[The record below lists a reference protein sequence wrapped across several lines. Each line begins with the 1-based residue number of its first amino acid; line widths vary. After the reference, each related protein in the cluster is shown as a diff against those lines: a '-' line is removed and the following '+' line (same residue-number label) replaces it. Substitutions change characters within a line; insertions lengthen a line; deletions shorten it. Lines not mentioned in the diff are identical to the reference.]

1 MTELL
6 RRLALSRQGLATQ
19 YPFGEGL
26 TATYRA
32 IEHLGYIQIDTLS
45 VVERAHHHV
54 LWNRVAGYEKSHLNT
69 LIRQKH
75 IFEYWFHA
83 ASYLPVRDYRYVLAQ
98 MDTVRRGE
106 NRYFSHGDKHL
117 MNEIMAQVK
126 AVGEIRLRDMNKG
139 SKGSKGNGGEWW
151 NLGPGRRA
159 LEQLFMQGDLMVCS
173 RDGMQKSYALPE
185 RCLPDDID
193 LSMPT
198 TAEYALYL
206 FNTTRRAHG
215 VFSWKQLL
223 HLKTGKDLRDAMRE
237 IVQAHIADG
246 SIQVLD
252 NVNGIKGQ
260 TLYVDVAAL
269 VQAAH
274 IAPVVKILSP
284 FDNLI
289 IHRDRL
295 SMLFG
300 FEYRMECYVAA
311 PKRVFGY
318 FCLPVLYGDRFIG
331 RMDCKAY
338 RTTPTF
344 EVISLHLEQGLL
356 DREQILPLLASEL
369 QRFAAFNACP
379 LTDENARAALQR
391 FV

>member
-1 MTELL
+1 MNELL
-6 RRLALSRQGLATQ
+6 RQRALYSQGLATR
-19 YPFGEGL
+19 YPFGAGVA
-26 TATYRA
+26 ATRCA

-54 LWNRVAGYEKSHLNT
+54 LWNRVEGYEQSHLNT

-126 AVGEIRLRDMNKG
+126 AEGEIRLRDIAKG
-139 SKGSKGNGGEWW
+139 SKAHSGEWW
-151 NLGPGRRA
+151 NLGPGRRSV
-159 LEQLFMQGDLMVCS
+159 EQLFMQGDLMVCA
-173 RDGMQKSYALPE
+173 RNGMQKSYALPE
-185 RCLPDDID
+185 HCLPDDVD
-193 LSMPT
+193 MSMPSI
-198 TAEYALYL
+198 AEYALYL

-223 HLKTGKDLRDAMRE
+223 HLKAGKDLRDAMRE
-237 IVQAHIADG
+237 IVHAQIAAG
-246 SIQVLD
+246 SIIVFD
-252 NVNGIKGQ
+252 YINHTKGQ
-260 TLYVDVAAL
+260 TLYVDATVLEQPPL
-269 VQAAH
+269 VT
-274 IAPVVKILSP
+274 PVIKILSP

-295 SMLFG
+295 SLLFG

-311 PKRVFGY
+311 SKRVFGY

-331 RMDCKAY
+331 RMDCKAH
-338 RTTPTF
+338 RATQAF
-344 EVISLHLEQGLL
+344 EVISLHLEQGQL
-356 DREQILPLLASEL
+356 DWETLLPLLASEL
-369 QRFAAFNACP
+369 ERFAVFNGCLLP
-379 LTDENARAALQR
+379 QENAMAVLRR
-391 FV
+391 FI

>member
-19 YPFGEGL
+19 SPFGEGV

-54 LWNRVAGYEKSHLNT
+54 LWNRVAGYEQSHLNT

-117 MNEIMAQVK
+117 MHEIMARVQ
-126 AVGEIRLRDMNKG
+126 AEGEIRLRDMNKG
-139 SKGSKGNGGEWW
+139 SKGNSAEWW

-206 FNTTRRAHG
+206 FNSMRRAHG

-246 SIQVLD
+246 SICVWD
-252 NVNGIKGQ
+252 NMNGIGGQ
-260 TLYVDVAAL
+260 ILYVDTAVL
-269 VQAAH
+269 EQVQH

-331 RMDCKAY
+331 RMDCKAH
-338 RTTPTF
+338 RATHTF
-344 EVISLHLEQGLL
+344 EVISLHLEEGLL
-356 DREQILPLLASEL
+356 DRGQVLPLLASEL

-379 LTDENARAALQR
+379 LTDENALAALQR
-391 FV
+391 LV